1 MAPGSLA
8 NVFEDRAPP
17 LDKTLQMTSDIVGIG
32 KGPFAAQIFGNGA
45 QEYCVKYGA
54 TWEHVGAIGELSD
67 ARASSE
73 TSAHPHF
80 LPICSCQEP
89 PAQCCQP
96 LQSVPQQDDD
106 CRGHGRQEGH

>member
-17 LDKTLQMTSDIVGIG
+17 LDKTLQLTSDIVGIG

-54 TWEHVGAIGELSD
+54 TWDHVGAIG
-67 ARASSE
+67 
-73 TSAHPHF
+73 
-80 LPICSCQEP
+80 
-89 PAQCCQP
+89 
-96 LQSVPQQDDD
+96 
-106 CRGHGRQEGH
+106 

>member
-32 KGPFAAQIFGNGA
+32 QGPFAAQIFGNGA

-54 TWEHVGAIGELSD
+54 TWEHVGAIGEPSCVRITRDSD
-67 ARASSE
+67 
-73 TSAHPHF
+73 
-80 LPICSCQEP
+80 
-89 PAQCCQP
+89 
-96 LQSVPQQDDD
+96 
-106 CRGHGRQEGH
+106 